1 MNILQIPSVTDTTAL
16 DSLEHFSA
24 RIAQK
29 TDSLANMDTEQFIAT
44 ISKDASKLFTP
55 ETLEYIIHGLISFG
69 LKLLAALAIYIIGAW
84 IIRKCKRL
92 VMRIFE
98 RRKTE
103 KSLASFVINLISI
116 TLTVIL
122 IVIAISTLGIN
133 TTSIAALLASGGVA
147 IGLALSGTLQN
158 FAGGI
163 MILTFKPFKS
173 GDYIEAQGYS
183 GTVDSIDIFNTK
195 LTTPDNKMIM
205 IPNGT
210 LSNGTINNYSK
221 QQFRRVDWILGV
233 EYGTDFEKAKG
244 IIENIISAEKDTRIL
259 SKPSAPFIGIESLS
273 ASSVDIIV
281 KAWVRTSDYW
291 DVFYDYNARF
301 YTELPQNGINFPFP
315 QMDVWLRNNTKGDA

>member
-55 ETLEYIIHGLISFG
+55 ETLDYIIHGLISFG

-233 EYGTDFEKAKG
+233 EYGTDFEKAKR

-281 KAWVRTSDYW
+281 KAWVKTSDYW

>member
-55 ETLEYIIHGLISFG
+55 ETLDYIIHGLISFG

-221 QQFRRVDWILGV
+221 KQFRRVDWILGV

-281 KAWVRTSDYW
+281 KAWVKTSDYW

>member
-1 MNILQIPSVTDTTAL
+1 MNILQIPSVTDTTTL

-55 ETLEYIIHGLISFG
+55 ETLDYIIHGLISFG

-281 KAWVRTSDYW
+281 KAWVKTSDYW

>member
-55 ETLEYIIHGLISFG
+55 ETLDYIIHGLISFG

-147 IGLALSGTLQN
+147 IGFALSGTLQN

-281 KAWVRTSDYW
+281 KAWVKTSDYW

>member
-55 ETLEYIIHGLISFG
+55 ETLDYIIHGLISFG

-281 KAWVRTSDYW
+281 KAWVKTSDYW
-291 DVFYDYNARF
+291 DVFYDYNAQF

>member
-55 ETLEYIIHGLISFG
+55 ETLDYIIHGLISFG

-244 IIENIISAEKDTRIL
+244 IIENIISAEKVTRIL
-259 SKPSAPFIGIESLS
+259 TKPSAPFIGIESLS

-281 KAWVRTSDYW
+281 KAWVKTSDYW

>member
-24 RIAQK
+24 KIAQK

-55 ETLEYIIHGLISFG
+55 ETLDYIIHGLISFG

-281 KAWVRTSDYW
+281 KAWVKTSDYW

>member
-44 ISKDASKLFTP
+44 ISNDASKLFTP
-55 ETLEYIIHGLISFG
+55 ETLDYIIHGLISFG

-281 KAWVRTSDYW
+281 KAWVKTSDYW

>member
-55 ETLEYIIHGLISFG
+55 ETLDYIIHGLISFG

-281 KAWVRTSDYW
+281 KAWVKTSDYW

-315 QMDVWLRNNTKGDA
+315 QMDVWFRNNTKGDA

>member
-55 ETLEYIIHGLISFG
+55 ETLDYIIHGLISFG

-98 RRKTE
+98 RRNTE

-281 KAWVRTSDYW
+281 KAWVKTSDYW
-291 DVFYDYNARF
+291 DIFYDYNARF

>member
-55 ETLEYIIHGLISFG
+55 ETLDYIIHGLISFG

-98 RRKTE
+98 RRNTE

-281 KAWVRTSDYW
+281 KAWVKTSDYW

>member
-55 ETLEYIIHGLISFG
+55 ETLDYIIHGLISFG

-173 GDYIEAQGYS
+173 GDYIDAQGYS

-281 KAWVRTSDYW
+281 KAWVKTSDYW

>member
-55 ETLEYIIHGLISFG
+55 ETLDYIIHGLISFG

-281 KAWVRTSDYW
+281 KAWVKTSDYW

>member
-55 ETLEYIIHGLISFG
+55 ETLDYIIHGLISFG

-92 VMRIFE
+92 VMRIFK

>member
-55 ETLEYIIHGLISFG
+55 ETLDYIIHGLISFG

>member
-55 ETLEYIIHGLISFG
+55 ETLDYIIHGLISFG

-133 TTSIAALLASGGVA
+133 TTSIPALLAS
-147 IGLALSGTLQN
+147 
-158 FAGGI
+158 
-163 MILTFKPFKS
+163 
-173 GDYIEAQGYS
+173 
-183 GTVDSIDIFNTK
+183 
-195 LTTPDNKMIM
+195 
-205 IPNGT
+205 
-210 LSNGTINNYSK
+210 
-221 QQFRRVDWILGV
+221 
-233 EYGTDFEKAKG
+233 
-244 IIENIISAEKDTRIL
+244 
-259 SKPSAPFIGIESLS
+259 
-273 ASSVDIIV
+273 
-281 KAWVRTSDYW
+281 
-291 DVFYDYNARF
+291 
-301 YTELPQNGINFPFP
+301 
-315 QMDVWLRNNTKGDA
+315 

>member
-55 ETLEYIIHGLISFG
+55 ETLDYIIHGLISFG

-301 YTELPQNGINFPFP
+301 YTELPQSGINFPFP

>member
-1 MNILQIPSVTDTTAL
+1 
-16 DSLEHFSA
+16 
-24 RIAQK
+24 
-29 TDSLANMDTEQFIAT
+29 MDTEQFIAT

-55 ETLEYIIHGLISFG
+55 ETLDYIIHGLISFG

-147 IGLALSGTLQN
+147 IGFALSGTLQN

-281 KAWVRTSDYW
+281 KAWVKTSDYW

>member
-55 ETLEYIIHGLISFG
+55 ETLDYIIHGLISFG

-233 EYGTDFEKAKG
+233 EYGTYFEKAKG

>member
-55 ETLEYIIHGLISFG
+55 ETLDYIIHGLISFG

-92 VMRIFE
+92 VMRMFE

-281 KAWVRTSDYW
+281 KAWVKTSDYW

>member
-55 ETLEYIIHGLISFG
+55 ETLDYIIHRLISFG

-281 KAWVRTSDYW
+281 KAWVKTSDYW

>member
-55 ETLEYIIHGLISFG
+55 ETLDYIIHGLISFG

-210 LSNGTINNYSK
+210 LSNGTLNNYSK